1 MNKFRKIYHILKKP
15 ILIAFLVFL
24 VLGSFIFDYQAI
36 LGATYHWAQSSWS
49 GGADTITTA
58 SHATDQSNWTKY
70 YSASTTISAGTNL
83 TLSTEASST
92 THTTTADFSGTHSQT
107 VMSGDSVALAKL
119 FDCGTATVTDTRDTN
134 NSTYNTVLVGT
145 QCWLARNENVG

>member
-49 GGADTITTA
+49 GGADTVTTA
-58 SHATDQSNWTKY
+58 THASNQIGWTKY
-70 YSASTTISAGTNL
+70 YSASTTISASTNL
-83 TLSTEASST
+83 TLSTEAST
-92 THTTTADFSGTHSQT
+92 TQHTTTADFGGTHSQT
-107 VMSGDSVALAKL
+107 VASSNSVALSLNPTNYTLTQTAHT
-119 FDCGTATVTDTRDTN
+119 GTTA
-134 NSTYNTVLVGT
+134 SP
-145 QCWLARNENVG
+145 